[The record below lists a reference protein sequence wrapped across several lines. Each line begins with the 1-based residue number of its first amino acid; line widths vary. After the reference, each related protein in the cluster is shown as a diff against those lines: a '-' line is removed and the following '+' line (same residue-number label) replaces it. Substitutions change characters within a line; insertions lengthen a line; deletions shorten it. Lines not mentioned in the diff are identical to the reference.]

1 MPILLN
7 RIEQEREQ
15 AFQLGYAAH
24 RTGCW
29 LRLLEVAEHY
39 EALLQ
44 SEEPAERQTARGVI
58 LSLHTLHKAGVLQQV
73 IDGDAPDA

>member
-1 MPILLN
+1 MPITLN

-15 AFQLGYAAH
+15 AFQLGYTAH

-29 LRLLEVAEHY
+29 LRLLEVAERY

-44 SEEPAERQTARGVI
+44 SEEPAERQTARAII
-58 LSLHTLHKAGVLQQV
+58 LALHNLQRAGVLAYA
-73 IDGDAPDA
+73 IDGDEQDA